1 MFTSFVLRGKRMDGQ
16 TNSTDIAEVFADKYS
31 TLYTSVPYDVNEM
44 SSICSTLNLS
54 SAISRQEEL
63 VSSHDVLSA
72 FRLLKPGKSDSSL
85 GLVSDH
91 VIHACDEFGICV
103 AMLLSSLLVHGF
115 APEDLTSCTLVPIP
129 KGRMSMSRIRV
140 NIEP

>member
-44 SSICSTLNLS
+44 SSIRSTLNLS
-54 SAISRQEEL
+54 SVISRQEEL

-72 FRLLKPGKSDSSL
+72 FRL
-85 GLVSDH
+85 
-91 VIHACDEFGICV
+91 
-103 AMLLSSLLVHGF
+103 
-115 APEDLTSCTLVPIP
+115 
-129 KGRMSMSRIRV
+129 
-140 NIEP
+140 